1 MDTKQLATAAAH
13 WLEYMDLSGYNNLF
27 SESLLI
33 LQIAEYFRCKLWTVS
48 AEKDCDELL
57 GATST
62 RGIVNYDVYA
72 QKNESEKI
80 ILEMKFVKATNP
92 YYSRIVT
99 DFVKLAIPRNA
110 EGTDRRRSTPR
121 RVRCAVPMSPTRKSP
136 FGTRSRATSIESGDA
151 SKPASPAPRA
161 RKQVAPPHRDRT
173 PRRVP
178 ASPR

>member
-99 DFVKLAIPRNA
+99 DFVKLAIPMRTEQIDDVQRLVA
-110 EGTDRRRSTPR
+110 FDAPCQCRRHGNRPLELARGLPR
-121 RVRCAVPMSPTRKSP
+121 LNQAMRPSPR
-136 FGTRSRATSIESGDA
+136 
-151 SKPASPAPRA
+151 PAPRA

>member
-1 MDTKQLATAAAH
+1 
-13 WLEYMDLSGYNNLF
+13 MDLSGYNNLF

-33 LQIAEYFRCKLWTVS
+33 LQIAECFRCKLWTVS

-57 GATST
+57 GAIST
-62 RGIVNYDVYA
+62 RGIVNYDAYA

-80 ILEMKFVKATNP
+80 VLEMKFVPTPLLPNCHRFCETGH
-92 YYSRIVT
+92 S
-99 DFVKLAIPRNA
+99 NA
-110 EGTDRRRSTPR
+110 DGTDRRRATPR

-151 SKPASPAPRA
+151 SKPAPRA

>member
-1 MDTKQLATAAAH
+1 
-13 WLEYMDLSGYNNLF
+13 MDLSGYNNLF

-33 LQIAEYFRCKLWTVS
+33 LQIAECFRCKLWTVS

-57 GATST
+57 GAIST
-62 RGIVNYDVYA
+62 RGIVNYDAYA

-80 ILEMKFVKATNP
+80 VLEMKFVPTP
-92 YYSRIVT
+92 TTLELSQIL
-99 DFVKLAIPRNA
+99 KLAVPRNA

-151 SKPASPAPRA
+151 SKPAPRA

>member
-1 MDTKQLATAAAH
+1 MLRVAVASVCAARNWGGMTRGACDMDTKQLATAAAH

-48 AEKDCDELL
+48 ADKDCDELL

-62 RGIVNYDVYA
+62 RGILNYDVYA
-72 QKNESEKI
+72 QKSESEKI

-99 DFVKLAIPRNA
+99 DF
-110 EGTDRRRSTPR
+110 ETGHST
-121 RVRCAVPMSPTRKSP
+121 
-136 FGTRSRATSIESGDA
+136 
-151 SKPASPAPRA
+151 
-161 RKQVAPPHRDRT
+161 
-173 PRRVP
+173 
-178 ASPR
+178 

>member
-13 WLEYMDLSGYNNLF
+13 SLEYMDLSGYNNLF
-27 SESLLI
+27 SELLLI

-57 GATST
+57 GAIST

-99 DFVKLAIPRNA
+99 DFVKLAIPMRTEQIDDVQRLVAFDAPCQCRRHGNRPLELARGLPRPCRNA
-110 EGTDRRRSTPR
+110 RR
-121 RVRCAVPMSPTRKSP
+121 
-136 FGTRSRATSIESGDA
+136 GGG
-151 SKPASPAPRA
+151 
-161 RKQVAPPHRDRT
+161 
-173 PRRVP
+173 
-178 ASPR
+178 